1 MVAQFVMDG
10 RQHSSGSGVSVGVMK
25 NTLLVVIALLTGS
38 VSVQAQSYGS
48 STVGGAVLGG
58 IVGAVIG
65 NNSGGRHAGEG
76 AVIGTVAGALLG
88 STADNNRTRTV
99 YVQSPPP
106 VCPPPP
112 QVVYVQ
118 PAPQQYV
125 VYSQPQPVVVYQQP
139 VQAVV
144 YVDAWG
150 RPLSY
155 GYRNGWGYY
164 EHRR

>member
-1 MVAQFVMDG
+1 MQVVTVNG
-10 RQHSSGSGVSVGVMK
+10 QHSSGLGVSRGVMK
-25 NTLLVVIALLTGS
+25 NTLLAVIALMAGS
-38 VSVQAQSYGS
+38 VSLHAQSFGS

-58 IVGAVIG
+58 IAGAVIG
-65 NNSGGRHAGEG
+65 NNSGGRHAGQG
-76 AVIGTVAGALLG
+76 AAIGAVAGALLG
-88 STADNNRTRTV
+88 ASADNSQTRTV

-106 VCPPPP
+106 VCPPP

-125 VYSQPQPVVVYQQP
+125 VYAQPQQVVVYQQP
-139 VQAVV
+139 VQTVI

-155 GYRNGWGYY
+155 GYPYGWSSYG
-164 EHRR
+164 HRR

>member
-1 MVAQFVMDG
+1 MG
-10 RQHSSGSGVSVGVMK
+10 QHSSGLGVLVDAMK
-25 NTLLVVIALLTGS
+25 NTLLAMIALMAGS
-38 VSVQAQSYGS
+38 VSLHAQSFGS

-58 IVGAVIG
+58 IIGAVIG

-125 VYSQPQPVVVYQQP
+125 VYSQPQPVVIYQQP
-139 VQAVV
+139 VQTVV

>member
-1 MVAQFVMDG
+1 
-10 RQHSSGSGVSVGVMK
+10 MK
-25 NTLLVVIALLTGS
+25 NTLVAVIALMAGS
-38 VSVQAQSYGS
+38 VSAQAQSFGS

-58 IVGAVIG
+58 IAGAVIG

-76 AVIGTVAGALLG
+76 AVIGAVAGALLG
-88 STADNNRTRTV
+88 SAADNNRTRTV
-99 YVQSPPP
+99 YVQAPPP
-106 VCPPPP
+106 VCPAP

-139 VQAVV
+139 VRTVV

-150 RPLSY
+150 RPLFY
-155 GYRNGWGYY
+155 GHRHGWGHY